1 MFDYI
6 YGASKRIPN
15 HVGTGTIR
23 PANRNQ
29 KGKEGIHR
37 FPQEI
42 DYRWF
47 YHVSVFDIP
56 AALFQ
61 S

>member
-42 DYRWF
+42 DY
-47 YHVSVFDIP
+47 
-56 AALFQ
+56 
-61 S
+61 